1 MAAKRPSLTESMSKV
16 RQAPVQVIEAAPP
29 MTTPA
34 VVVSAPR
41 AAATREGMKRAT
53 ALLSPEEHRRLKRLS
68 IDTDKTV
75 EELLHE
81 AVTDLLQKH
90 GA

>member
-1 MAAKRPSLTESMSKV
+1 MAVKRPSLAESMKAV
-16 RQAPVQVIEAAPP
+16 RQAPVQVIEASSLVPTASPVLP
-29 MTTPA
+29 K
-34 VVVSAPR
+34 
-41 AAATREGMKRAT
+41 AATREGMKRAT

-68 IDTDKTV
+68 VDHGATI

-90 GA
+90 GV